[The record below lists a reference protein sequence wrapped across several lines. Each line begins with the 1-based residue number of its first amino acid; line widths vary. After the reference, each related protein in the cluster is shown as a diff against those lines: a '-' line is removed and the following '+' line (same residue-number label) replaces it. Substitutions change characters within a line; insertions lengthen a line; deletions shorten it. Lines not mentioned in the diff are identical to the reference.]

1 MTGYFGYSFTVMSI
15 TTELGWWQYLM
26 DRTVSSFR
34 IVIGMEEEEE
44 DKWGALLPPTEA
56 RYNFYYYTFSRPNSP
71 MHEA

>member
-15 TTELGWWQYLM
+15 TTELGWRQYLM

-44 DKWGALLPPTEA
+44 EEEEDWQHYYRQLKLL
-56 RYNFYYYTFSRPNSP
+56 
-71 MHEA
+71 